1 MASLAKGDQYI
12 NLIPYISSKIS
23 SSDLSFKWYIVG
35 TGSPA
40 MGDLINEEIKKYK
53 MGDFVELLGEKD
65 NPYPFL
71 SRAGLM
77 VVVSLFE
84 GYPTV
89 TNEAKVLGTPV
100 ISVPYSGIEEILFTE
115 DGEIAPIGQMHKTIL
130 ERIYQ
135 FKKLGRT
142 EKITKSFNKHNSEV
156 KSRLMN
162 LLEGNLED
170 N

>member
-1 MASLAKGDQYI
+1 M
-12 NLIPYISSKIS
+12 
-23 SSDLSFKWYIVG
+23 
-35 TGSPA
+35 
-40 MGDLINEEIKKYK
+40 KKYK
-53 MGDFVELLGEKD
+53 MEDFVELLGEKD
-65 NPYPFL
+65 NPYPSL
-71 SRAGLM
+71 SRSDLM

-89 TNEAKVLGTPV
+89 INEAKVLGTPV

-142 EKITKSFNKHNSEV
+142 EKIT
-156 KSRLMN
+156 
-162 LLEGNLED
+162 
-170 N
+170 